1 MYNLG
6 LVMVRDRDQDAYGS
20 VLFSKEVGTAR
31 IGQWP
36 EQYGVNPAGVSQP
49 IIWRNDRFGSW
60 LVCQRPISGV
70 YELKW
75 WDVITNRG
83 IDQTGCAKVELLA
96 QRFSDTEQQDN
107 C

>member
-60 LVCQRPISGV
+60 LVVVSIRLDARRWSFLLRDSVTQSSKIIVRL
-70 YELKW
+70 EL
-75 WDVITNRG
+75 
-83 IDQTGCAKVELLA
+83 
-96 QRFSDTEQQDN
+96 
-107 C
+107 